1 MEDSMK
7 RILLVEDNL
16 GDARLAQELLAE
28 SSDFE
33 AHVTCVG
40 RVSDAEDILSN
51 QPIDLVL
58 LDLSLPDSQGLES
71 LRRLQPLSQYAPI
84 IVLSGSSDKA
94 LALEAL
100 KHGAQDYLIK
110 GTINAEALTRI
121 IQYSIERKITEM
133 RYRSLVSNIPGVV
146 YRCQSDLNCSMVY
159 VSNPFELLTGYSP
172 DEFGVVLSSH
182 YAELI
187 HPDDR
192 EATAREILDAVSRKQ
207 PYSVE
212 YRIIRKDATIRSVR
226 DSGQSIGGNN
236 GAPPTRDGVLFDI
249 TTQKHLEE
257 TVRRADHQLG
267 KARQFAALGH
277 LAGGIAHDFNNL
289 ITAINGFADLALK
302 ELSTDSRPHA
312 HLVQIKKAS
321 ARAMTI
327 TQQLLTLG
335 QPNEQEVTLV
345 DLNLLLQE
353 MERLVRLVVG
363 SDRRIE
369 ILTEQLLG
377 RVRINPGQLE
387 QAILVLAANL
397 FEGRGVEDHLQIETK
412 SWEVSKEDAELLG
425 FVFGG
430 PYVAVTLRAWSHKG
444 RQTEI
449 VHALRAVSQGSE
461 TVSDW
466 GFGLSGVLKIVMEH
480 QGYLLDSRDEI
491 GIREYQIAL
500 PVAKIHDETWASCEP
515 ASQPSRAGTETVL
528 VVDDE
533 ESIRKLLRTLLEPE
547 GYSVLEASG
556 GLQAIE
562 LSVGYKKKIDLLIVD
577 EIMPE
582 ISGHELVDR
591 LVLDRPLMG
600 ILPMSTRNRELHDD
614 KKPSLL
620 KPFLQKPFTAEGL
633 LRLVSKSLNDRHTQ
647 PMAEIEH

>member
-1 MEDSMK
+1 MK

-28 SSDFE
+28 SSDLE

-40 RVSDAEDILSN
+40 RVSDAEDVLSN
-51 QPIDLVL
+51 QPIDLVF
-58 LDLSLPDSQGLES
+58 LDLTLPDSVGLEG
-71 LRRLQPLSQYAPI
+71 LRRLECMSLNAPI
-84 IVLSGSSDKA
+84 IVLSGSIDKA

-121 IQYSIERKITEM
+121 IQYSIERKIAEV

-146 YRCQSDLNCSMVY
+146 YRCQSDQDCSMVY
-159 VSNPFELLTGYSP
+159 VSNPFEPLTGYSP

-182 YAELI
+182 YAELM

-192 EATAREILDAVSRKQ
+192 ETTAREIVDAVSRKQ

-212 YRIIRKDATIRSVR
+212 YRIIHKDGTLRWVLDR
-226 DSGQSIGGNN
+226 GQAIEGNN
-236 GAPPTRDGVLFDI
+236 GAPPSRDGVLFDI
-249 TTQKHLEE
+249 TAQKSLEDKIK
-257 TVRRADHQLG
+257 RADQQLG

-302 ELSTDSRPHA
+302 ALSTDTRSYG
-312 HLVQIKKAS
+312 HLAQIRKAS

-327 TQQLLTLG
+327 TRQLLALG
-335 QPNEQEVTLV
+335 QPNEQERTLV
-345 DLNLLLQE
+345 DLNLLLAE
-353 MERLVRLVVG
+353 MERLIRLVIG

-397 FEGRGVEDHLQIETK
+397 FEGRDVEDQLQIETR
-412 SWEVSKEDAELLG
+412 SWEVNKEAAEQLG
-425 FVFGG
+425 FVFSG
-430 PYVAVTLRAWSHKG
+430 PYVAVTLRAWSHTG
-444 RQTEI
+444 RQTEL
-449 VHALRAVSQGSE
+449 VQALRTVSPGSE
-461 TVSDW
+461 TVGDW

-480 QGYLLDSRDEI
+480 QGYFLDSRDEI
-491 GIREYQIAL
+491 GIREYQIVL
-500 PVAKIHDETWASCEP
+500 PLAQVPDESWASCEP
-515 ASQPSRAGTETVL
+515 ASHPSRMGSATVL

-533 ESIRKLLRTLLEPE
+533 ESIRKLLRALLETE
-547 GYSVLEASG
+547 GYCVLEASG
-556 GLQAIE
+556 GMQALQ
-562 LSVGYKKKIDLLIVD
+562 LSTGYEKNIDLLIVD
-577 EIMPE
+577 EVMPE
-582 ISGHELVDR
+582 ISGHELADR
-591 LVLDRPLMG
+591 LASERPVMCV
-600 ILPMSTRNRELHDD
+600 LPMSTRSRERDG
-614 KKPSLL
+614 K
-620 KPFLQKPFTAEGL
+620 KPFLLKPFTAEVL
-633 LRLVSKSLNDRHTQ
+633 LRRVDEALSDGQAQ
-647 PMAEIEH
+647 PMAQVEC

>member
-58 LDLSLPDSQGLES
+58 LDLSLPDSQGLEG
-71 LRRLQPLSQYAPI
+71 LRRLQSLSRYAPI
-84 IVLSGSSDKA
+84 IVLSGSSDKS

-110 GTINAEALTRI
+110 GTINAVALTRI
-121 IQYSIERKITEM
+121 IQYSIERKIAEV

-159 VSNPFELLTGYSP
+159 VSNPFEPLTGYSP

-192 EATAREILDAVSRKQ
+192 EATAHEILDAVSRKQ

-212 YRIIRKDATIRSVR
+212 YRIIHKDATIRWVHDR
-226 DSGQSIGGNN
+226 GQSIGGNN
-236 GAPPTRDGVLFDI
+236 GTPPTRDGVLFDI

-257 TVRRADHQLG
+257 KVRRADHQLG

-289 ITAINGFADLALK
+289 LTAINGFADLALK

-312 HLVQIKKAS
+312 HLVQIRKAS

-327 TQQLLTLG
+327 TRHLLALG
-335 QPNEQEVTLV
+335 QPNGQEVTLV
-345 DLNLLLQE
+345 DLNLLLAE
-353 MERLVRLVVG
+353 MERLIRLVVG

-397 FEGRGVEDHLQIETK
+397 FEGRGVEDHLQIETR

-430 PYVAVTLRAWSHKG
+430 PYVAVTLRAWSHTD
-444 RQTEI
+444 RQI
-449 VHALRAVSQGSE
+449 VHSLCPVSPGSE
-461 TVSDW
+461 TISDW
-466 GFGLSGVLKIVMEH
+466 GFGLSGVLKIVMDH

-491 GIREYQIAL
+491 GIREYQIVL
-500 PVAKIHDETWASCEP
+500 PLGQIPEESWASCEP
-515 ASQPSRAGTETVL
+515 ASQSSRTGTETVL
-528 VVDDE
+528 VVDDD

-562 LSVGYKKKIDLLIVD
+562 LSVGYKQKIDLLIVD
-577 EIMPE
+577 EIMPD

-591 LVLDRPLMG
+591 LVLDRPRMG
-600 ILPMSTRNRELHDD
+600 ILPMSTRNRELHEDTEL
-614 KKPSLL
+614 SLLL
-620 KPFLQKPFTAEGL
+620 KPFLLKPFTAEGL
-633 LRLVSKSLNDRHTQ
+633 LRLVSTALNDGRAQ
-647 PMAEIEH
+647 PMPKREH

>member
-1 MEDSMK
+1 MK

-28 SSDFE
+28 SADFE
-33 AHVTCVG
+33 SHVTCVG
-40 RVSDAEDILSN
+40 RVSDAEDILLN

-58 LDLSLPDSQGLES
+58 LDLSLPDSQGLEG
-71 LRRLQPLSQYAPI
+71 LRRLQSLSKYAPI

-110 GTINAEALTRI
+110 GTINADALTRI
-121 IQYSIERKITEM
+121 IQYSIERKIAEV

-146 YRCQSDLNCSMVY
+146 YHCQSDQDCSMLY
-159 VSNPFELLTGYSP
+159 VSSPFERLTGYSP
-172 DEFGVVLSSH
+172 DEFGVALSSH

-192 EATAREILDAVSRKQ
+192 AATEHDISDAVSRKQ
-207 PYSVE
+207 PYSIE
-212 YRIIRKDATIRSVR
+212 YRILHKDTTIRWVNDR
-226 DSGQSIGGNN
+226 GQSIGGNN
-236 GAPPTRDGVLFDI
+236 GVPPFRDGVLFDI
-249 TTQKHLEE
+249 TTQKHLEDK
-257 TVRRADHQLG
+257 VRRADQQLG

-289 ITAINGFADLALK
+289 ITAINGFADLSLK
-302 ELSTDSRPHA
+302 GLPTDSQPHA
-312 HLVQIKKAS
+312 HIAQIRKAS

-327 TQQLLTLG
+327 TRQLLALG
-335 QPNEQEVTLV
+335 QPNGQETTLV
-345 DLNLLLQE
+345 DLNLLLAE
-353 MERLVRLVVG
+353 MERLIRLVIG

-397 FEGRGVEDHLQIETK
+397 FEGRSVEDRLQIETK

-425 FVFGG
+425 FVFSG
-430 PYVAVTLRAWSHKG
+430 PYVVVTLRAWSH
-444 RQTEI
+444 TERPDI
-449 VHALRAVSQGSE
+449 VHALCPVSPGGKAI
-461 TVSDW
+461 SDW
-466 GFGLSGVLKIVMEH
+466 GFGLAGVLKTVLEH
-480 QGYLLDSRDEI
+480 QGYFLNSRDEI
-491 GIREYQIAL
+491 GIREYQIVL
-500 PVAKIHDETWASCEP
+500 PLAQTFDESWASCEP
-515 ASQPSRAGTETVL
+515 ALQPSRTGTETVL

-533 ESIRKLLRTLLEPE
+533 ESIRKLLRALLEPE
-547 GYSVLEASG
+547 GYRVLEASG
-556 GLQAIE
+556 GTQAIE
-562 LSVGYKKKIDLLIVD
+562 LSMAYAKQIDLLIVD
-577 EIMPE
+577 EVMPE
-582 ISGHELVDR
+582 ISGHELSDR

-600 ILPMSTRNRELHDD
+600 ILPMSTRNRELHAG
-614 KKPSLL
+614 KKSSLL
-620 KPFLQKPFTAEGL
+620 KPFLMKPFTAEGL
-633 LRLVSKSLNDRHTQ
+633 LRLVNESLNDGHAR

>member
-1 MEDSMK
+1 MATWISVYILPLPSWMEDSMK

-84 IVLSGSSDKA
+84 IVLSGSIDKA

-236 GAPPTRDGVLFDI
+236 GAPPT
-249 TTQKHLEE
+249 
-257 TVRRADHQLG
+257 
-267 KARQFAALGH
+267 
-277 LAGGIAHDFNNL
+277 
-289 ITAINGFADLALK
+289 
-302 ELSTDSRPHA
+302 
-312 HLVQIKKAS
+312 
-321 ARAMTI
+321 
-327 TQQLLTLG
+327 
-335 QPNEQEVTLV
+335 
-345 DLNLLLQE
+345 
-353 MERLVRLVVG
+353 
-363 SDRRIE
+363 
-369 ILTEQLLG
+369 
-377 RVRINPGQLE
+377 
-387 QAILVLAANL
+387 
-397 FEGRGVEDHLQIETK
+397 
-412 SWEVSKEDAELLG
+412 
-425 FVFGG
+425 
-430 PYVAVTLRAWSHKG
+430 
-444 RQTEI
+444 
-449 VHALRAVSQGSE
+449 
-461 TVSDW
+461 
-466 GFGLSGVLKIVMEH
+466 
-480 QGYLLDSRDEI
+480 
-491 GIREYQIAL
+491 
-500 PVAKIHDETWASCEP
+500 
-515 ASQPSRAGTETVL
+515 
-528 VVDDE
+528 
-533 ESIRKLLRTLLEPE
+533 
-547 GYSVLEASG
+547 
-556 GLQAIE
+556 
-562 LSVGYKKKIDLLIVD
+562 
-577 EIMPE
+577 
-582 ISGHELVDR
+582 
-591 LVLDRPLMG
+591 
-600 ILPMSTRNRELHDD
+600 
-614 KKPSLL
+614 
-620 KPFLQKPFTAEGL
+620 
-633 LRLVSKSLNDRHTQ
+633 
-647 PMAEIEH
+647 